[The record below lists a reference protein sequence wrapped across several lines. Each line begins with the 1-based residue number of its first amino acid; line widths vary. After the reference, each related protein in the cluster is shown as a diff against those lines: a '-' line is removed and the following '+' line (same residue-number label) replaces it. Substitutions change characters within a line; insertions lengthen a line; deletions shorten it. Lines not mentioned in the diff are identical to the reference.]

1 MSEDSHTVD
10 EDVVR
15 ALVAT
20 NNIRIDRTKR
30 KERLKVCTLFEEIAR
45 DSRVEASIEF
55 AKRMLSGGKL
65 SVEEIAEYTNL
76 SVEIVLELQ
85 NQEEL
90 SQG

>member
-45 DSRVEASIEF
+45 DSRAEAKIEMV
-55 AKRMLSGGKL
+55 KEMIKDNEPIEKIIKYSKL
-65 SVEEIAEYTNL
+65 PEETI
-76 SVEIVLELQ
+76 LEL
-85 NQEEL
+85 
-90 SQG
+90 

>member
-20 NNIRIDRTKR
+20 NHIKIEKTSR

-45 DSRVEASIEF
+45 DSRVEANVAS